1 MNLGKMTPLLLL
13 TKIAKY
19 ISARILRALKNSY
32 LSKLLLLKP
41 IVNATISRNFCLSNK
56 CGAFFSLKTI
66 SRNFFIQFPRR
77 TDDGFEIVDFTIK
90 LCPASDLFRQIVL
103 RYIQLAKFSQNFSPA
118 FFFLVKLLYN
128 SDTKFCYF
136 SFFVVVG
143 GLLKLF
149 ILYNLMY
156 QSLLSRNF
164 QCNICSSPLTLLIAS
179 VFLRIFLGF
188 VLKVAWEISN
198 LSVETEINGRCS
210 SFIFEI
216 ILKGVE
222 IGLSTKK

>member
-1 MNLGKMTPLLLL
+1 MNHLANDHL
-13 TKIAKY
+13 TVHTFIYWKAKY

-118 FFFLVKLLYN
+118 FFFFLSNCYTTQTQSFATSLSSSSSEGFWSFLY
-128 SDTKFCYF
+128 S
-136 SFFVVVG
+136 
-143 GLLKLF
+143 
-149 ILYNLMY
+149 
-156 QSLLSRNF
+156 
-164 QCNICSSPLTLLIAS
+164 
-179 VFLRIFLGF
+179 
-188 VLKVAWEISN
+188 
-198 LSVETEINGRCS
+198 
-210 SFIFEI
+210 I
-216 ILKGVE
+216 I
-222 IGLSTKK
+222 

>member
-1 MNLGKMTPLLLL
+1 MQRFHVTFVFPTNAELSFLLRRFHVIFSSNFLDGR
-13 TKIAKY
+13 TT
-19 ISARILRALKNSY
+19 ALK
-32 LSKLLLLKP
+32 LLILQSNFVQLL
-41 IVNATISRNFCLSNK
+41 ICFV
-56 CGAFFSLKTI
+56 
-66 SRNFFIQFPRR
+66 
-77 TDDGFEIVDFTIK
+77 K
-90 LCPASDLFRQIVL
+90 LCWDI
-103 RYIQLAKFSQNFSPA
+103 YNWQNFHRIFLQH

-216 ILKGVE
+216 ILTDLS
-222 IGLSTKK
+222 GLTQLKTEKRSWPK